1 MIELRKKLLPQS
13 GIATNG
19 DDENDRDP
27 DAVLPEGE
35 DRLVRLVARLELP
48 GFAIEHGDP
57 HTRSMMR
64 SPKRPCGRN
73 SRKTSAII

>member
-1 MIELRKKLLPQS
+1 MIELRKKLLPQERDRHE
-13 GIATNG
+13 G
-19 DDENDRDP
+19 DDENERDP
-27 DAVLPEGE
+27 DPILPEGE

-57 HTRSMMR
+57 QTRSMMR

-73 SRKTSAII
+73 SRKTSAIT